1 MQYIAGETLE
11 TLITHKSFD
20 LPEILG
26 IGIQVADALAEA
38 HARGIIHRDIKPGN
52 IMITQRGSV
61 KVMDFGLAKP
71 FQPPEANRSSS
82 CCENPNIW

>member
-1 MQYIAGETLE
+1 L
-11 TLITHKSFD
+11 LN
-20 LPEILG
+20 
-26 IGIQVADALAEA
+26 ALVEA

-71 FQPPEANRSSS
+71 FQPEGANQVKLKQYGSSVLR
-82 CCENPNIW
+82 EQ